1 MCRLAKW
8 IVASALLLFAGG
20 VSAKQY
26 TYLVRFVAKEGTPY
40 SLANPAQFLSQK
52 AIARRHA
59 QGIAID
65 SSDLPVNPVF
75 VDSVIKLTGAT
86 LHGTSRWFN
95 LCVIVV
101 EDTSVITRLNGK
113 SFVRSVTPLFAQ
125 HSNTTTTLS
134 VKPNSNFPAKKT
146 TGSPSFY
153 GNTWQQTSLVH
164 GDPVH
169 DAGYTGSGKL
179 IAVVDAGFIGTD
191 THPGFTDMWA
201 AAHVVDKR
209 NFVQGN
215 DQVFTADTHGTKALS
230 TITGHVA
237 GTYVG
242 SAPDASIA
250 LYVTE
255 DNSSETPVEMTNML
269 LASERADSVG
279 VDIITT
285 SLGYNLFDNAADNL
299 VFATD
304 LDGKT
309 TIAAQ
314 AANTATSKGILFIAS
329 AGNEGGNSWN
339 MILTPGDADSALT
352 IGSVDNTGAMAG
364 NSGYGPN
371 AAGRVKPDVCL
382 MGQAAAIF
390 QSMGYGNESGTSF
403 ATPQA
408 AGWAACLWQ
417 EYPSATPAQLRKA
430 ITRCANSYT
439 SPGAHNGYGIP
450 DFSCARQML
459 LGVGELPPSM
469 ATGSWVAVLPNP
481 SNGVVKVVV
490 SPDEDGRVDFSV
502 VDVAG
507 KSVLTWHSTLT
518 KGLNEPLA
526 LDLRHLPRGM
536 YVLKATS
543 SAQQQILKVILQ

>member
-26 TYLVRFVAKEGTPY
+26 TYIVRFVAKEGTPY
-40 SLANPAQFLSQK
+40 TISEPTRFLSQK
-52 AIARRHA
+52 AIARRQL

-65 SSDLPVNPVF
+65 SSDLPVNPAF
-75 VDSVIKLTGAT
+75 VDSVISLTGAA
-86 LHGTSRWFN
+86 LHGTSRWLN
-95 LCVIVV
+95 MCVVVV
-101 EDTSVITRLNGK
+101 EDTSVMHRLDGK
-113 SFVRSVTPLFAQ
+113 PFIRSVTPLFA
-125 HSNTTTTLS
+125 SPGITRVS
-134 VKPNSNFPAKKT
+134 VKPSSNSPAKKA

-179 IAVVDAGFIGTD
+179 IAVLDAGFIGAD

-215 DQVFTADTHGTKALS
+215 DQVFTSDSHGTKALS
-230 TITGHVA
+230 TITGHTA

-255 DNSSETPVEMTNML
+255 DNTSETPVEMTNML

-285 SLGYNLFDNAADNL
+285 SLGYNLFDNPADNL
-299 VFATD
+299 VFSTD

-339 MILTPGDADSALT
+339 MVLTPGDADSALT
-352 IGSVDNTGAMAG
+352 IGSVDYTGAMAA

-382 MGQAAAIF
+382 MGQSAAIF

-417 EYPSATPAQLRKA
+417 EYPAATPSQIRRA
-430 ITRCANSYT
+430 IIRCANSYAT
-439 SPGAHNGYGIP
+439 PGTHNGYGVP

-459 LGVGELPPSM
+459 LGVGELPPVM
-469 ATGSWVAVLPNP
+469 AAGSWVAVLPNP
-481 SNGVVKVVV
+481 SDGVLKLVV
-490 SPDEDGRVDFSV
+490 SPEQDTQVDFSV
-502 VDVAG
+502 FDVAG
-507 KSVLTWHSTLT
+507 KNVLSWRSTFT
-518 KGLNEPLA
+518 RGLNEPVA
-526 LDLRHLPRGM
+526 VDLRHLPRGM
-536 YVLKATS
+536 YVLKAAS
-543 SAQQQILKVILQ
+543 SAQQQILKVILK

>member
-8 IVASALLLFAGG
+8 IVASALMLVAGG

-26 TYLVRFVAKEGTPY
+26 AYIIRFVAKEGTPY
-40 SLANPAQFLSQK
+40 SLSNPAQFLSQK
-52 AIARRHA
+52 AIARRNL

-65 SSDLPVNPVF
+65 SSDLPVNPAY
-75 VDSVIKLTGAT
+75 VDSVIRLTGAAI
-86 LHGTSRWFN
+86 HGTSRWLN
-95 LCVIVV
+95 MCVVKV
-101 EDTSVITRLNGK
+101 EDTSVIASLYGK
-113 SFVRSVTPLFAQ
+113 GFIRSVTPLFARPGI
-125 HSNTTTTLS
+125 NTRVS
-134 VKPNSNFPAKKT
+134 VKPSATSTAKKP

-164 GDPVH
+164 GDHLH
-169 DAGYTGSGKL
+169 DAGYKGSGVL
-179 IAVVDAGFIGTD
+179 IAVLDAGFIGSD

-201 AAHVVDKR
+201 AARIVDKR

-215 DQVFTADTHGTKALS
+215 DLVFTSDTHGTKALS
-230 TITGHVA
+230 TITGHTE

-242 SAPDASIA
+242 TAPDASVA

-255 DNSSETPVEMTNML
+255 DNTSETPVEMTNML
-269 LASERADSVG
+269 LASERADSAG

-285 SLGYNLFDNAADNL
+285 SLGYNLFDNSADNL
-299 VFATD
+299 VFAAD

-314 AANTATSKGILFIAS
+314 AANTATSKGILFVAS

-339 MILTPGDADSALT
+339 MVLTPGDADSALT
-352 IGSVDNTGAMAG
+352 IGSVDYTGAMAG

-382 MGQAAAIF
+382 MGQAAAVF
-390 QSMGYGNESGTSF
+390 QGMGYGSESGTSF

-417 EYPSATPAQLRKA
+417 EYPAATPAQIRRA
-430 ITRCANSYT
+430 ITRCANSFT
-439 SPGAHNGYGIP
+439 TPGTHNGYGVP

-459 LGVGELPPSM
+459 LGVGELPSAM
-469 ATGSWVAVLPNP
+469 AEGSWVAVLPNP
-481 SNGVVKVVV
+481 SDGLTRLLI
-490 SPDEDGRVDFSV
+490 SPMEDTKVDFSLF
-502 VDVAG
+502 DVAG
-507 KSVLTWHSTLT
+507 RNVLNWAGTFV
-518 KGLNEPLA
+518 KGLNEPVSVN
-526 LDLRHLPRGM
+526 LRHLPHGM
-536 YVLKATS
+536 YLLQATS
-543 SAQQQILKVILQ
+543 NTQQQILKVIIK